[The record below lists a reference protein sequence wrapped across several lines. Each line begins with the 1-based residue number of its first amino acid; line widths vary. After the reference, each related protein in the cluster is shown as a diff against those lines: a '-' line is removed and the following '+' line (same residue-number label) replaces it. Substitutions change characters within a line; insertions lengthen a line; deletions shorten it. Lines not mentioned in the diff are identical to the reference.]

1 METPFDWLS
10 VAVFAGLI
18 LLFLQ
23 RSLAEEPR
31 DKMIHYLPPALGCA
45 LANYVGNEGY
55 AIPAIVT
62 LVAVLGYVWYV
73 LKPLER

>member
-1 METPFDWLS
+1 MQTLYDWLC

-23 RSLAEEPR
+23 RSTAEVPR
-31 DKMIHYLPPALGCA
+31 DKIVAYAPPAVGCA
-45 LANYVGNEGY
+45 LANYVGNGFSGVAA
-55 AIPAIVT
+55 AIILAAT
-62 LVAVLGYVWYV
+62 LAYIWFV